1 LIKLF
6 FFIDGVLNVAKAKKK
21 TSAAK
26 KKPFSKMKKVVAK
39 KTVKRKAKKVAP
51 IPKGYH
57 TVTPYLIVNGG
68 VRAVEF
74 YKKAFGAKA
83 VVCME
88 QGGKLGH
95 AELTIG
101 DSKIMLSDGCPEM
114 KTPSPKELGGSPVS
128 IYLYVKDVDA
138 IVKRAIAAGAK
149 VVRPVE
155 DQFYGDRSGGVEDP
169 FGHQW
174 YVATRIENLTTT
186 QIKKR
191 AAELFGKK

>member
-1 LIKLF
+1 MP
-6 FFIDGVLNVAKAKKK
+6 KAKKK
-21 TSAAK
+21 PVKKVKKVAAK
-26 KKPFSKMKKVVAK
+26 KI
-39 KTVKRKAKKVAP
+39 VKRKAKKVSA

-57 TVTPYLIVNGG
+57 SITPYFIVNGG
-68 VRAVEF
+68 MRAIEF

-83 VVCME
+83 VVCM
-88 QGGKLGH
+88 QHDKDKVGH

-101 DSKIMLSDGCPEM
+101 DSKIMLSDGCPDN
-114 KTPSPKELGGSPVS
+114 KSLTPNPKDLGGTPVS

-138 IVKRAIAAGAK
+138 VVKRAVAAGAK
-149 VVRPVE
+149 LIRPVE

-174 YVATRIENLTTT
+174 YIATHVEDLTKRQIE
-186 QIKKR
+186 KR

>member
-1 LIKLF
+1 M
-6 FFIDGVLNVAKAKKK
+6 AKAKKK

-26 KKPFSKMKKVVAK
+26 KKPLSKLKKVAAK
-39 KTVKRKAKKVAP
+39 KSVKRKGKKVSF

-68 VRAVEF
+68 MRAVEF
-74 YKKAFGAKA
+74 YKKAFAAKV
-83 VVCME
+83 VVCMV
-88 QGGKLGH
+88 QKGRLGH
-95 AELTIG
+95 AELTMG

-114 KTPSPKELGGSPVS
+114 KTSSPKELGGSPVS
-128 IYLYVKDVDA
+128 IYLYVKNVDA
-138 IVKRAIAAGAK
+138 TVKRAVAAGAK
-149 VVRPVE
+149 LIRPVE

-174 YVATRIENLTTT
+174 YIATHIEDLTKA

-191 AAELFGKK
+191 AAELYGKK

>member
-1 LIKLF
+1 M
-6 FFIDGVLNVAKAKKK
+6 AKAKKK
-21 TSAAK
+21 IPQAK
-26 KKPFSKMKKVVAK
+26 KKPLSKLKKVVAK
-39 KTVKRKAKKVAP
+39 KTVKRKAKKVSP

-68 VRAVEF
+68 MRAVEF

-88 QGGKLGH
+88 HDGKLGH

-128 IYLYVKDVDA
+128 IHLYVKDVDA
-138 IVKRAIAAGAK
+138 MVKRAVAAGAK
-149 VVRPVE
+149 LIRPVE
-155 DQFYGDRSGGVEDP
+155 NQFYGDRSGFVEDP

-174 YVATRIENLTTT
+174 YVATHVEELTMA

-191 AAELFGKK
+191 AAELFGKKSS